1 MKHVILRT
9 ISVCF
14 CNAINYCALNLLS
27 NIAFPLYTIYMY
39 AVSSKRLWGG
49 GASLARPWSRDVA
62 VTWAIPEN
70 LQSMW
75 TR

>member
-1 MKHVILRT
+1 
-9 ISVCF
+9 
-14 CNAINYCALNLLS
+14 
-27 NIAFPLYTIYMY
+27 MY